1 MWSLQRGNPQL
12 GGVSQIGSL
21 CTPNLGTSPRE
32 ASERLALTT
41 AGLLSR
47 RPEKLL
53 GTAIPPLKAHAQIHS
68 PQGPAQKEQLTSA

>member
-53 GTAIPPLKAHAQIHS
+53 GTAIPPLKVMRRFAHPKAQLRRS
-68 PQGPAQKEQLTSA
+68 S